1 MTRMTQRLFFLGLL
15 LIAAL
20 SLRAAEP
27 GSEVVVVYNRNLPES
42 KQLAEYYA
50 ARRLVPAGQ
59 LFGVDV
65 NAASEVM
72 TRADFREKLEKPVF
86 DWLIAQKLF
95 TLNPLKKTGAVDA
108 RMSALSEAKIRYLVL
123 SYGIPLKVARDST
136 VQEPLNDQVQE
147 VLRIAAKRLRTE

>member
-1 MTRMTQRLFFLGLL
+1 MIRMTQRLFFLGLL

-72 TRADFREKLEKPVF
+72 TRNVITCDPDDSIDHIMETMTRGRFRHLPVVRHGELLGLVSIG
-86 DWLIAQKLF
+86 DVVKAR
-95 TLNPLKKTGAVDA
+95 LKETTHETE
-108 RMSALSEAKIRYLVL
+108 ALRAYI
-123 SYGIPLKVARDST
+123 VAG
-136 VQEPLNDQVQE
+136 
-147 VLRIAAKRLRTE
+147 